1 MICKKHVKNI
11 FPMDSVQ
18 PVSLYTWTTID
29 FTMSF
34 IYNEQFSVTRQ
45 ADMGFPIRSNN
56 SALYVKDK
64 WA

>member
-1 MICKKHVKNI
+1 
-11 FPMDSVQ
+11 MDSGQ

-45 ADMGFPIRSNN
+45 AAMGFPIRSNN

-64 WA
+64 WV